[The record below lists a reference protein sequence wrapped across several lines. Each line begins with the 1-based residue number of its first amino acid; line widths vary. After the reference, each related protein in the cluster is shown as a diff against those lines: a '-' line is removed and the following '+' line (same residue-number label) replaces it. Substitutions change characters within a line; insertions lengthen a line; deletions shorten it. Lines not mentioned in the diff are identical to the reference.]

1 MYEFCGWFK
10 FFPFGKRSALLG
22 SVYLMKKDFMKDINN
37 LQKHKLSE
45 DYARAIVHHIRY
57 AVEHTQTHFE
67 CKLRQIVEEEDIK

>member
-1 MYEFCGWFK
+1 
-10 FFPFGKRSALLG
+10 
-22 SVYLMKKDFMKDINN
+22 MKKDFMKDINN